1 MRLATVADR
10 WGSWGGASEEKESL
24 ELSAAMCRWRV
35 TDAMLLENGPVRAA
49 LWVKMEGGRS
59 RVEQIFS
66 LCAGRDVLDVSAR
79 VYWNEEYR
87 RLKVIM
93 PVGDTADYEVPGGAV
108 RRGPSGEVPGGRWVR
123 VRGKGRT
130 FVFASDA
137 LYAFNSRRG
146 ALMATICRSTRYA
159 IGRIWP
165 DGKDKWRPP
174 VDAGELKFRYAIS
187 CGRMDP
193 GRLSDELEQPPV
205 ALMVPPHPGRLPRCG
220 SLADLKPG
228 LLRIMA
234 LKPAEDGR
242 GIVLRAQN
250 TGKKA
255 VPAASLRWLG
265 EKIALEG
272 SVLPWQI
279 KSWRLSRISGRW
291 RSEPSGALET
301 RV

>member
-1 MRLATVADR
+1 M
-10 WGSWGGASEEKESL
+10 
-24 ELSAAMCRWRV
+24 
-35 TDAMLLENGPVRAA
+35 
-49 LWVKMEGGRS
+49 
-59 RVEQIFS
+59 
-66 LCAGRDVLDVSAR
+66 
-79 VYWNEEYR
+79 
-87 RLKVIM
+87 
-93 PVGDTADYEVPGGAV
+93 
-108 RRGPSGEVPGGRWVR
+108 
-123 VRGKGRT
+123 
-130 FVFASDA
+130 
-137 LYAFNSRRG
+137 
-146 ALMATICRSTRYA
+146 
-159 IGRIWP
+159 
-165 DGKDKWRPP
+165 
-174 VDAGELKFRYAIS
+174 DAGELKFRYAIS